1 MRGTAW
7 TDAPCFTGLHCDDDG
22 AILMP
27 NFSVV
32 IACLLYAA
40 LVAAIAVTTAMGPE
54 RWWLAGVNMFLPQL
68 LWAGPGLVLVPLA
81 LWRARRWAWLPAA
94 AVLWVAGPLMGF
106 CWNTTQGAPTGT
118 SLRVMTYNVQLWQR
132 ANVPAIISEIRDA
145 APDILCLQDARGASR
160 GQVSAFLK
168 GWHVA
173 SAGQYVIASKFPIVD
188 STVGDISYRGEP
200 HSYLRAQVDLGGKVV
215 TVVNAHFVTPRDAL
229 TALRTDRFGR
239 TAMQIIR
246 RNLSDRMIQARA
258 LAEDVRHVAGPVI
271 VTGDLNAPP
280 PAVASR
286 ALTDVGLVDTFA
298 RSGRGYGYTFG
309 HTLLVRQ
316 SFLRI
321 DRILASDHFFLMR
334 TTVGGADGADHR
346 PVIADMVLPETSR

>member
-1 MRGTAW
+1 
-7 TDAPCFTGLHCDDDG
+7 
-22 AILMP
+22 
-27 NFSVV
+27 
-32 IACLLYAA
+32 
-40 LVAAIAVTTAMGPE
+40 
-54 RWWLAGVNMFLPQL
+54 
-68 LWAGPGLVLVPLA
+68 
-81 LWRARRWAWLPAA
+81 
-94 AVLWVAGPLMGF
+94 
-106 CWNTTQGAPTGT
+106 
-118 SLRVMTYNVQLWQR
+118 MTYNVQLWQR

-173 SAGQYVIASKFPIVD
+173 SAGQYVIASKFPFVD
-188 STVGDISYRGEP
+188 STVGDISYRGEA
-200 HSYLRAQVDLGGKVV
+200 HSYLRARVDLGGKVV

-229 TALRTDRFGR
+229 TVLRTDRFGR
-239 TAMQIIR
+239 TAVQVIR
-246 RNLSDRMIQARA
+246 RNLSDRITQART

-271 VTGDLNAPP
+271 VAGDLNAPP
-280 PAVASR
+280 PALASR
-286 ALTDVGLVDTFA
+286 ALTDAGLVDTFA

-321 DRILASDHFFLMR
+321 DRILASDHFFLVR

-346 PVIADMVLPETSR
+346 PVICGHGTAGDEPLAPFSLPCRRVSGVKAFFNAGTPGRRDKTYESFVDSLRPALIHANENAL